1 MLSWEL
7 ICCWFFLN
15 TVYYHFFFIKQTQ
28 THTLQTHSPSLC
40 CQKLSGRSKWVNVF
54 DGILCFLHLPH
65 RLALTWKSFHWN
77 ELDTG
82 VHLKQEWI
90 FGGVQQI
97 AVWVWLV
104 CVPGLF
110 LSPFYYNLGAQ
121 LSVQSSTQNHIVI
134 WMRVNVKYQHWFT
147 FAFSLSSTRSS
158 RYVVSLSLIMSPLH

>member
-1 MLSWEL
+1 M
-7 ICCWFFLN
+7 
-15 TVYYHFFFIKQTQ
+15 
-28 THTLQTHSPSLC
+28 
-40 CQKLSGRSKWVNVF
+40 F

-90 FGGVQQI
+90 FRGVQQI
-97 AVWVWLV
+97 VVWVWLV

-134 WMRVNVKYQHWFT
+134 WMRVNVKCQHLFA

-158 RYVVSLSLIMSPLH
+158 RYVVSLISIALIHLQILLLSSFPCLDGPKNMLNHTFLLSLVTLRCRCNFTST